1 MICLLHLEQSVV
13 LQQLIA
19 DLDREGWGGG
29 GGRLGRGAQWS
40 AAQYGDLSRLFLG
53 RGGGARLSP
62 RSPQPYA
69 EPLMRP

>member
-53 RGGGARLSP
+53 RGGVHASPPDPLSP
-62 RSPQPYA
+62 TLSP
-69 EPLMRP
+69 